1 MSNVIF
7 REFMPMDSIFII
19 SHYSATRAVIWI
31 ADATVLKQS
40 IMLFT
45 FMCTGVPIR
54 GGMFLVTFLAIE
66 F

>member
-1 MSNVIF
+1 MPNVIF
-7 REFMPMDSIFII
+7 REFMSGYCVDVI